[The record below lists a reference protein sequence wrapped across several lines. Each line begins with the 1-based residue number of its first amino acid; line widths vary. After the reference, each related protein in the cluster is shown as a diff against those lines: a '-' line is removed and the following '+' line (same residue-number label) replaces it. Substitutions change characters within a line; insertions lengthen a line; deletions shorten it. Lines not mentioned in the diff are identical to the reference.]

1 MIFRSPSALP
11 TTPEFVEEVERGALL
26 TSEIEMVLKLAPC
39 KVIGVTGTEGKTT
52 TTSIIYEILKQT
64 GRNCFL
70 GGNIGKPIFTKVKDM
85 RPDDIIVLELSSF
98 QLMGMEVSPDIAVVT
113 NMFPDHLN
121 VHKSYEEYQEAKKNI
136 FLHQDKNGIAILNKD
151 NDITRN
157 FAKDVVGK
165 AVFFSSTKQLKDGY
179 VYDRADQMI
188 KHCVDGKCIELL
200 KKDEIKLR
208 GIHNYE
214 NICAALAATETVA
227 TQEQQLNAIKN
238 FNGVEHRLEFVRELK
253 GVRYYND
260 SIGTS
265 PASTIAGLNAFD
277 ENIVLLAG
285 GSDKGLDYKEIGE
298 KIAQKVGTLILTG
311 PTSEKIENATVIAL
325 GKMQDKKI
333 DIIHCTNLEEAVK
346 MAKQKAVT
354 GDVVLLSPASA
365 SFDAFK
371 NFEERGKKFKQ
382 YVNELNTDEYMKTII
397 GDTYTRSEINIKE
410 PTLQTVD
417 LYPES
422 YLKINPIVINKC
434 KKITQKPTKT
444 LINQITD
451 EIFKELNEKNAKDDI
466 KRDFIQILVL
476 NQL

>member
-1 MIFRSPSALP
+1 
-11 TTPEFVEEVERGALL
+11 
-26 TSEIEMVLKLAPC
+26 
-39 KVIGVTGTEGKTT
+39 
-52 TTSIIYEILKQT
+52 
-64 GRNCFL
+64 
-70 GGNIGKPIFTKVKDM
+70 
-85 RPDDIIVLELSSF
+85 
-98 QLMGMEVSPDIAVVT
+98 
-113 NMFPDHLN
+113 
-121 VHKSYEEYQEAKKNI
+121 
-136 FLHQDKNGIAILNKD
+136 
-151 NDITRN
+151 
-157 FAKDVVGK
+157 
-165 AVFFSSTKQLKDGY
+165 
-179 VYDRADQMI
+179 MI

-382 YVNELNTDEYMKTII
+382 YVNELN
-397 GDTYTRSEINIKE
+397 
-410 PTLQTVD
+410 
-417 LYPES
+417 
-422 YLKINPIVINKC
+422 
-434 KKITQKPTKT
+434 
-444 LINQITD
+444 
-451 EIFKELNEKNAKDDI
+451 
-466 KRDFIQILVL
+466 
-476 NQL
+476 

>member
-1 MIFRSPSALP
+1 
-11 TTPEFVEEVERGALL
+11 
-26 TSEIEMVLKLAPC
+26 
-39 KVIGVTGTEGKTT
+39 
-52 TTSIIYEILKQT
+52 
-64 GRNCFL
+64 
-70 GGNIGKPIFTKVKDM
+70 
-85 RPDDIIVLELSSF
+85 
-98 QLMGMEVSPDIAVVT
+98 
-113 NMFPDHLN
+113 
-121 VHKSYEEYQEAKKNI
+121 
-136 FLHQDKNGIAILNKD
+136 
-151 NDITRN
+151 
-157 FAKDVVGK
+157 
-165 AVFFSSTKQLKDGY
+165 
-179 VYDRADQMI
+179 MI

-238 FNGVEHRLEFVRELK
+238 FNGVEHRLEFVRELN

-325 GKMQDKKI
+325 GEMQDKKI

-382 YVNELNTDEYMKTII
+382 YVNELN
-397 GDTYTRSEINIKE
+397 
-410 PTLQTVD
+410 
-417 LYPES
+417 
-422 YLKINPIVINKC
+422 
-434 KKITQKPTKT
+434 
-444 LINQITD
+444 
-451 EIFKELNEKNAKDDI
+451 
-466 KRDFIQILVL
+466 
-476 NQL
+476 